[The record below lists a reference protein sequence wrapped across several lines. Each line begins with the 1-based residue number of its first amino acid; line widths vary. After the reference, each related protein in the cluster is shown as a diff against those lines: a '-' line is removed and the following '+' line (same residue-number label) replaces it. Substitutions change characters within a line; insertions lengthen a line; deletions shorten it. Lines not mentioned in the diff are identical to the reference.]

1 MLCVAKRGVKS
12 TEKKKIRITYQF
24 KVTTLKMEWPG
35 SYSGGKQGCCYPKT
49 GKPAKDFTIAGLWP
63 CYLDATIPEFCDSH
77 SHFNI
82 AKTSNLTKNLQTNW
96 PALAC
101 PSSDSE
107 NKLWSH
113 EWNQHDYFEAA
124 LRLKKQVNLLKIL
137 TNEGLIQP
145 NGATYDA
152 ATGVEEGIRKA
163 VGYMPGNIE
172 ATKIIDC
179 PGIPMKAKCAPHI
192 KFRSF

>member
-1 MLCVAKRGVKS
+1 MRDFGSDTSFFSLFVSTSGYITKVFPENGSKNGTHALKNINMLCVAKRGVKS

-137 TNEGLIQP
+137 TNEGE
-145 NGATYDA
+145 NRD
-152 ATGVEEGIRKA
+152 
-163 VGYMPGNIE
+163 
-172 ATKIIDC
+172 
-179 PGIPMKAKCAPHI
+179 
-192 KFRSF
+192 